1 MTKDQKNAE
10 IVEIV
15 EMLSNASILYIADT
29 SSLNAEATSNLR
41 RECFKQN
48 ISLRVVKNT
57 LLKKAMERIE
67 GTDYSPLYEALHGN
81 SAIMT
86 STIANA
92 PARLIKDFR
101 KSGDKPAL
109 KGALIQE
116 DCYVGDHLL
125 DTLVAIKSKEELIG
139 DIIGLLQSPAR
150 NIIAALQA
158 KAEKSETAPE
168 EQSA

>member
-1 MTKDQKNAE
+1 
-10 IVEIV
+10 
-15 EMLSNASILYIADT
+15 
-29 SSLNAEATSNLR
+29 
-41 RECFKQN
+41 
-48 ISLRVVKNT
+48 
-57 LLKKAMERIE
+57 
-67 GTDYSPLYEALHGN
+67 
-81 SAIMT
+81 MT

-101 KSGDKPAL
+101 KAGDKPSL

-139 DIIGLLQSPAR
+139 DIIGMLQAPAR
-150 NIIAALQA
+150 NIISALQA
-158 KAEKSETAPE
+158 KAEKSTEEAPE